1 MATLKSL
8 SVEDRNLN
16 QVTSIITKRNNT
28 YSDIDL
34 TFAKK
39 ANGDVFKKIDAAAVK
54 QSVKNIVLSNY
65 YEKPFEPYWGANL
78 TGLLF
83 ELADDLFSIDVE
95 NRIKEALETYEPRI
109 KVLDIIADLNPDN
122 NYVNAYLRF
131 KIVNTQETVEL
142 EFKLTRLR

>member
-83 ELADDLFSIDVE
+83 ELADDLFSIDIE

-131 KIVNTQETVEL
+131 KIVNTQEIVEL